1 MAKRIRA
8 FNMLLK
14 RRRTKKNAKMNG
26 IEQKGYR
33 TAANSKWTTNV

>member
-14 RRRTKKNAKMNG
+14 RRRTKNAKMNG